1 MTTPGPNVALEAP
14 TTAERRAL
22 AQISDA
28 TGRLAVIAADH
39 GDPLVEMLQAHGLPS
54 DPATQRAIKYDIVD
68 TIGRDASAVLLD
80 PDVSVTH
87 IVDQGALARDVGLL
101 VRIEADGFV
110 AGDDGLRESQMIDGL
125 GAAGARE
132 RGATA
137 AKVMVFVRPDREDL
151 DGHTARMVRDALEDC
166 RRNHLL
172 CVIEAMTYRL
182 DDESPETFAARRG
195 ELVRDSAVLL
205 EACGAKLLKLEY
217 PGDLAGCEAVSAAI
231 STPWAVL
238 SAGVDHEAFCGQLT
252 DSLEGGAAG
261 FIAGRSLWKESVGM
275 PPAERRT
282 FLGATVRRRFE
293 ELLGILA
300 AHGAPE
306 RGVTAWAPA
315 S

>member
-1 MTTPGPNVALEAP
+1 MTATALEAP

-28 TGRLAVIAADH
+28 TGLLAVIAADH
-39 GDPLVEMLQAHGLPS
+39 GDPLVDMLRAQGLPS
-54 DPATQRAIKYDIVD
+54 DPAVVRAIKYDIVD
-68 TIGRDASAVLLD
+68 AVGRDASAVLLD

-87 IVDQGALARDVGLL
+87 IVDRGALARDVGLL

-110 AGDDGLRESQMIDGL
+110 AGDDGLRRSQMIDGL

-151 DGHTARMVRDALEDC
+151 DGHTARLVRDALEDC

-275 PPAERRT
+275 PAAERRA
-282 FLGATVRRRFE
+282 FLDGTVRARFE
-293 ELLGILA
+293 ELMRILE
-300 AHGAPE
+300 AHGARE
-306 RGVTAWAPA
+306 RGVTAWARA
-315 S
+315 C

>member
-1 MTTPGPNVALEAP
+1 VTASTPLAAIQAP

-22 AQISDA
+22 AQIADRR
-28 TGRLAVIAADH
+28 GQLAVIAADH
-39 GDPLVEMLQAHGLPS
+39 GDPLVDMLRVHGQPT
-54 DPATQRAIKYDIVD
+54 DPATQRAIKYDIVG

-80 PDVSVTH
+80 PDVSVTD

-101 VRIEADGFV
+101 VRIEADGY
-110 AGDDGLRESQMIDGL
+110 ATGDDGLRRSLMIDGL

-137 AKVMVFVRPDREDL
+137 AKVMVFIRPDHEDL
-151 DGHTARMVRDALEDC
+151 DGHAAELVRGALEDC
-166 RRNHLL
+166 RRHDLL

-182 DDESPETFAARRG
+182 DDESPEAFAARRG
-195 ELVRDSAVLL
+195 ELVRDSAILL

-217 PGDLAGCEAVSAAI
+217 PGDLAACEAVSAAI

-238 SAGVDHEAFCGQLT
+238 SAGVDHEAFCEQLST
-252 DSLEGGAAG
+252 SLEGGAAG

-275 PPAERRT
+275 AAEERRA
-282 FLGATVRRRFE
+282 FLDGTVRRRFE
-293 ELLGILA
+293 ELLEIVEA
-300 AHGAPE
+300 RGAVE
-306 RGVTAWAPA
+306 RGVNAWARA

>member
-1 MTTPGPNVALEAP
+1 MSTPGPDLALEAP

-28 TGRLAVIAADH
+28 TGLLAVIAADH
-39 GDPLVEMLQAHGLPS
+39 GDPLVEMLQAHGLPA
-54 DPATQRAIKYDIVD
+54 DAATQRAIKSDIVD

-87 IVDQGALARDVGLL
+87 IVKQGALARDVGLL

-110 AGDDGLRESQMIDGL
+110 AGDDGLRQSQMIDGL

-137 AKVMVFVRPDREDL
+137 AKVMVFIRPDREDL

-217 PGDLAGCEAVSAAI
+217 PGDVAGCEAVSAAI

-261 FIAGRSLWKESVGM
+261 FIAGRSLWKESVGL
-275 PPAERRT
+275 PAAERRT
-282 FLGATVRRRFE
+282 FLDGTVRGRFE
-293 ELLGILA
+293 ELLGILE
-300 AHGAPE
+300 AHGARE